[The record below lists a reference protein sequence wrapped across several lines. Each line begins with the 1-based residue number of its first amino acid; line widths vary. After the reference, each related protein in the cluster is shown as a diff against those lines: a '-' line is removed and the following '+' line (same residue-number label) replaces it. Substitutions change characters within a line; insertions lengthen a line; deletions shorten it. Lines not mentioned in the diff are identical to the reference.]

1 METKTVLVTGIGG
14 NVGQGIVRN
23 IRATGFPIR
32 VVGCNI
38 TPFSAGNYLVDA
50 FHTVPYA
57 FDADYTAQIAAIV
70 AKEGIDL
77 VIPSTDYEVYY
88 LALHR
93 AGIGCPVAASE
104 VEAAGIYLD
113 KFKTFQHHQRHG
125 IAFADAVLPSQYQGQ
140 YAECIAKPKAG
151 RGSRGLHFNPTDFTR
166 FSDDEYM
173 VQELHRGEEITTAFY
188 VTCER
193 KLHGFITLG
202 RTLEN
207 GTTNSCKV
215 VTDYDESVRQIL
227 EQMIAASPIVG
238 AANLQSIATKEGR
251 IVPFEVNCR
260 ISGTNSIRSNFGF
273 ADVKYTVQEFL
284 YGQAPD
290 VPHIRPGVAVRILL
304 DVIYPDQT
312 SFDQLSDNSTPHFIF

>member
-32 VVGCNI
+32 VVGCNV

-57 FDADYTAQIAAIV
+57 FDADYAAQIAAIV
-70 AKEGIDL
+70 AQEGVDL

-113 KFKTFQHHQRHG
+113 KFKTYQHHQQHG
-125 IAFADAVLPSQYQGQ
+125 IAFAEAVLPSHYQGQ

-151 RGSRGLHFNPTDFTR
+151 RGSRGLHFNPTDFSR

-188 VTCER
+188 VTRER
-193 KLHGFITLG
+193 KLHGFITLS

-207 GTTNSCKV
+207 GATNSCKV
-215 VTDYDESVRQIL
+215 LTDYDESVRQIL
-227 EQMIAASPIVG
+227 EQMIVASPIIG
-238 AANLQSIATKEGR
+238 SANLQSIATSDGR
-251 IVPFEVNCR
+251 ILPFEVNCR

-273 ADVKYTVQEFL
+273 ADVKYTLQEFL

-290 VPHIRPGVAVRILL
+290 VPHIRPGVAVRVLL